1 MTDIQEGNEF
11 TINELCWAKL
21 KGYPWWPA
29 IIKDV
34 ILSKNKKKSY
44 IVGYFCEKCGSS
56 LSETNIKKWEQNY
69 EIFKDGKGK
78 GKGKQKNS
86 GNDFICSLTVAKMYE
101 EGKIDINDHESFLN
115 KYQNNKDR
123 HSLKNINSFFSELI
137 KKKQENKENN
147 ENKENK
153 KNKENKENLKN
164 EEKENDENIL
174 KTNEIIDDNN
184 SNKKLLR
191 KKRNISKN
199 KEIIE
204 IKDEKDNEFNI
215 KQKDLNKIDD
225 LVNIIAY
232 NVDEI
237 LIKSEKYQKFF
248 EKECKERNIS
258 MHDNKAIN
266 MKLELIKYL
275 QTMVEVLDVPI
286 NLNNMIQNMNNIK

>member
-1 MTDIQEGNEF
+1 MTDIQEDNEF

-29 IIKDV
+29 IIKDI
-34 ILSKNKKKSY
+34 ILSKNKKKCY
-44 IVGYFCEKCGSS
+44 IVGYFCEKRGSS
-56 LSETNIKKWEQNY
+56 LSEINIKKWKQNY
-69 EIFKDGKGK
+69 EIFKDGK

-86 GNDFICSLTVAKMYE
+86 GNDFISSLTVAKMYD
-101 EGKIDINDHESFLN
+101 EGKIDINDHESFVN

-123 HSLKNINSFFSELI
+123 HSLKNIKDFFNEII
-137 KKKQENKENN
+137 KEKKENQ
-147 ENKENK
+147 E
-153 KNKENKENLKN
+153 NKENKENKEN
-164 EEKENDENIL
+164 IKKEEENDENVLIANT
-174 KTNEIIDDNN
+174 KEVGNN
-184 SNKKLLR
+184 SDKKLLR

-199 KEIIE
+199 KDIIE

-225 LVNIIAY
+225 LVNNIAY

-248 EKECKERNIS
+248 DKECKERNIS
-258 MHDNKAIN
+258 MRDNKAIN

-275 QTMVEVLDVPI
+275 ETMTEVLNVPI
-286 NLNNMIQNMNNIK
+286 NLNNMIQSINNIK

>member
-1 MTDIQEGNEF
+1 MTDIQEDNEF

-29 IIKDV
+29 IIKDI
-34 ILSKNKKKSY
+34 ILSKNKKKCY
-44 IVGYFCEKCGSS
+44 IVGYFCEKRGSS
-56 LSETNIKKWEQNY
+56 LSEINIKKWKQNY
-69 EIFKDGKGK
+69 EIFKDGK

-86 GNDFICSLTVAKMYE
+86 GNDFISSLTVAKMYD
-101 EGKIDINDHESFLN
+101 EGKIDINDHESFVN

-123 HSLKNINSFFSELI
+123 HSLKNIKDFFNEI
-137 KKKQENKENN
+137 KKKKKENQ
-147 ENKENK
+147 E
-153 KNKENKENLKN
+153 NKENKENKEN
-164 EEKENDENIL
+164 IKKEEENDENALIANT
-174 KTNEIIDDNN
+174 KEFGNN
-184 SNKKLLR
+184 SDKKLLR

-199 KEIIE
+199 KDIIE

-225 LVNIIAY
+225 LVNNIAY

-248 EKECKERNIS
+248 DKECKERNIS
-258 MHDNKAIN
+258 MRDNKAIN

-275 QTMVEVLDVPI
+275 ETMTEVLNVPI
-286 NLNNMIQNMNNIK
+286 NLNNMIQSINNIK

>member
-1 MTDIQEGNEF
+1 MTDIQEDNEF

-29 IIKDV
+29 IIKDI
-34 ILSKNKKKSY
+34 ILSKNKKKCY
-44 IVGYFCEKCGSS
+44 IVGYFCEKRGSS
-56 LSETNIKKWEQNY
+56 LSEINIKKWKQNY
-69 EIFKDGKGK
+69 EIFKDGK

-86 GNDFICSLTVAKMYE
+86 GNDFISSLTVAKMYD
-101 EGKIDINDHESFLN
+101 EGKIDINDHESFVN

-123 HSLKNINSFFSELI
+123 HSLKNIKDFFNEII
-137 KKKQENKENN
+137 KKKKENQ
-147 ENKENK
+147 E
-153 KNKENKENLKN
+153 NKENKENKEN
-164 EEKENDENIL
+164 IKKEEENDENALIANT
-174 KTNEIIDDNN
+174 KEFGNN
-184 SNKKLLR
+184 SDKKLLR

-199 KEIIE
+199 KDIIE

-225 LVNIIAY
+225 LVNNIAY

-248 EKECKERNIS
+248 DKECKERNIS
-258 MHDNKAIN
+258 MRDNKAIN

-275 QTMVEVLDVPI
+275 ETMTEVLNVPI
-286 NLNNMIQNMNNIK
+286 NLNNMIQSINNIK

>member
-1 MTDIQEGNEF
+1 MTDIQEDNEF

-29 IIKDV
+29 IIKDI
-34 ILSKNKKKSY
+34 ILSKNKKKCY
-44 IVGYFCEKCGSS
+44 IVGYFCEKRGSS
-56 LSETNIKKWEQNY
+56 LSEINIKKWKQNY
-69 EIFKDGKGK
+69 EIFKDGK

-86 GNDFICSLTVAKMYE
+86 GNDFISSLTVAKMYD
-101 EGKIDINDHESFLN
+101 EGKIDINDHESFVN

-123 HSLKNINSFFSELI
+123 HSLKNIKDFFSEII
-137 KKKQENKENN
+137 KKKKENQ
-147 ENKENK
+147 E
-153 KNKENKENLKN
+153 NKENKENKEN
-164 EEKENDENIL
+164 IKKEEENDENVLIANT
-174 KTNEIIDDNN
+174 KEVGNN
-184 SNKKLLR
+184 SDKKLLR

-199 KEIIE
+199 KDIIE

-225 LVNIIAY
+225 LVNNIAY

-248 EKECKERNIS
+248 DKECKERNIS
-258 MHDNKAIN
+258 MRDNKAIN

-275 QTMVEVLDVPI
+275 ETMTEVLNVPI
-286 NLNNMIQNMNNIK
+286 NLNNMIQSINNIK

>member
-1 MTDIQEGNEF
+1 MTDIQEDNEF

-29 IIKDV
+29 IIKDIIV
-34 ILSKNKKKSY
+34 SKNKKKCY
-44 IVGYFCEKCGSS
+44 IVGYFCEKRGSS
-56 LSETNIKKWEQNY
+56 LSEANIKKWKQNY
-69 EIFKDGKGK
+69 EIFKDGK

-86 GNDFICSLTVAKMYE
+86 GNDFISSLTVAKMYD
-101 EGKIDINDHESFLN
+101 EGKIDINDHESFVN

-123 HSLKNINSFFSELI
+123 HSLKNIKDFFSEII
-137 KKKQENKENN
+137 KKKKENQ
-147 ENKENK
+147 E
-153 KNKENKENLKN
+153 NKENKENKEN
-164 EEKENDENIL
+164 IKKEEENDENVLIANT
-174 KTNEIIDDNN
+174 KEVGNN
-184 SNKKLLR
+184 SDKKLLR

-225 LVNIIAY
+225 LVNNIAY

-248 EKECKERNIS
+248 DKECKERNIS
-258 MHDNKAIN
+258 MRDNKAIN

-275 QTMVEVLDVPI
+275 ETMTEVLNVPI
-286 NLNNMIQNMNNIK
+286 NLNNMIQSINNIK

>member
-1 MTDIQEGNEF
+1 MTDIQEDNEF

-29 IIKDV
+29 IIKDI
-34 ILSKNKKKSY
+34 ILSKNKKKCY
-44 IVGYFCEKCGSS
+44 IVGYFCEKRGSS
-56 LSETNIKKWEQNY
+56 LSEINIKKWKQNY
-69 EIFKDGKGK
+69 EIFKDGK

-86 GNDFICSLTVAKMYE
+86 GNDFISSLTVAKMYD
-101 EGKIDINDHESFLN
+101 EGKIDINDHESFVN

-123 HSLKNINSFFSELI
+123 HSLKNIKDFFNEII
-137 KKKQENKENN
+137 KKKKENQ
-147 ENKENK
+147 E
-153 KNKENKENLKN
+153 NKENKENKEN
-164 EEKENDENIL
+164 IKKEEENDENVLIANT
-174 KTNEIIDDNN
+174 KEVGNN
-184 SNKKLLR
+184 SDKKLLR

-225 LVNIIAY
+225 LVNNIAY

-248 EKECKERNIS
+248 DKECKERNIS
-258 MHDNKAIN
+258 MQDNKAIN
-266 MKLELIKYL
+266 TKLELVKYL
-275 QTMVEVLDVPI
+275 QTMVEVLTIPI
-286 NLNNMIQNMNNIK
+286 NLNNMIQNINNIK

>member
-1 MTDIQEGNEF
+1 MTDIQEDNEF

-29 IIKDV
+29 IIKDI
-34 ILSKNKKKSY
+34 ILSKNKKKCY
-44 IVGYFCEKCGSS
+44 IVGYFCEKRGSS
-56 LSETNIKKWEQNY
+56 LSEINIKKWKQNY
-69 EIFKDGKGK
+69 EIFKDGK

-86 GNDFICSLTVAKMYE
+86 GNDFISSLTVAKMYD
-101 EGKIDINDHESFLN
+101 EGKIDINDHESFVN

-123 HSLKNINSFFSELI
+123 HSLKNIKDFFNEII
-137 KKKQENKENN
+137 KKKKENQ
-147 ENKENK
+147 E
-153 KNKENKENLKN
+153 NKENKENKEN
-164 EEKENDENIL
+164 IKKEEENDENVLIANT
-174 KTNEIIDDNN
+174 KEVGNN
-184 SNKKLLR
+184 SDKKLLR

-199 KEIIE
+199 KDIIE

-225 LVNIIAY
+225 LVNNIAY

-248 EKECKERNIS
+248 DKECKERNIS
-258 MHDNKAIN
+258 MRDNKAIN

-275 QTMVEVLDVPI
+275 ETMTEVLNVPI
-286 NLNNMIQNMNNIK
+286 NLNNMIQSINNIK